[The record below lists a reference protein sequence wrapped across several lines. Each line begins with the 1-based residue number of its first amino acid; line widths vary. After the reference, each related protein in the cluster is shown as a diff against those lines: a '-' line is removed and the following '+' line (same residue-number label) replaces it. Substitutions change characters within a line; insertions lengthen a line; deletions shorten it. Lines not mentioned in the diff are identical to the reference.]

1 MPDAV
6 RVRFAPSPTG
16 YLHVGGL
23 RTALY
28 DYCLARRHGGRFVL
42 RIEDT
47 DRSRHVPGAEEKL
60 QAALRWAGLEWDE
73 GPDRGGPHAPYRQS
87 ERLPLYREA
96 VERLLASGHAYPC
109 FCTAER
115 LDAMRKEQAA
125 RKEDERYDRACL
137 RLEPGEVAGRLASGA
152 PHVVRLRVPGGETL
166 VLDDLIRGRVEFS
179 SDLVDDQVILKS
191 DGFPTYHLA
200 VVVDDHAMGITHV
213 LRGEEWLSSAPKHLL
228 LYRYLGWE
236 PPRFAHVPLILNPDR
251 SKLSKRQGD
260 VDVDEYRRK
269 GYFPE
274 ALVNFV
280 AFLGW
285 NPGDDRELF
294 TLEELAREFSLE
306 RVNKA
311 GAVFNLEKLD
321 WMNQQYLM
329 RLPEQRLVAELRP
342 HLEARGW
349 TVPGDARLGRIVAL
363 MRERATFVR
372 EIAEKGSWFF
382 VDPQSYEEAAVRK
395 RWKPESRELL
405 AGFRSALAAVDP
417 FDHPGLEAA
426 ARAFVEGR
434 GKKLGD
440 IVHPLRLACT
450 GVGGG
455 PGLFELMEVL
465 GRETCLRRI
474 DHAIDRIP

>member
-1 MPDAV
+1 
-6 RVRFAPSPTG
+6 
-16 YLHVGGL
+16 
-23 RTALY
+23 
-28 DYCLARRHGGRFVL
+28 
-42 RIEDT
+42 
-47 DRSRHVPGAEEKL
+47 
-60 QAALRWAGLEWDE
+60 
-73 GPDRGGPHAPYRQS
+73 
-87 ERLPLYREA
+87 
-96 VERLLASGHAYPC
+96 
-109 FCTAER
+109 
-115 LDAMRKEQAA
+115 MRKEQAA